1 MEKTLIVYKSKYG
14 TTRKY
19 AEWLAEDLSARAL
32 EARDVRQ
39 EDLDGADTLIFGG
52 GLYAGGI
59 LVAPFLKKHYDQL
72 RGKRVALFTCGLGD
86 PAVADNVANIRS
98 SVARKLG
105 SGALEELA
113 LFHLRGGMDYSKL
126 SFIHRKMMTMV
137 LKAVEHRKE
146 DMRTEEE
153 WQMINTFGKTV
164 DFTDRA
170 SLAPLVA
177 WARGEGQ
184 GRA

>member
-1 MEKTLIVYKSKYG
+1 MGKTLIVYKSKYG

-19 AEWLAEDLSARAL
+19 AEWLAEELGADLR
-32 EARDVRQ
+32 EVRQVRQ

-59 LVAPFLKKHYDQL
+59 LVAPFLKKHYDKL

-86 PAVADNVANIRS
+86 PAVAENVNNIRS
-98 SVARKLG
+98 SVAKKLG

-126 SFIHRKMMTMV
+126 SFLHRTMMNMV
-137 LKAVEHRKE
+137 LRAVEHRKE

-170 SLAPLVA
+170 TLDPLLA

>member
-1 MEKTLIVYKSKYG
+1 MNKTLIIYKSKYG
-14 TTRKY
+14 TTKQY
-19 AEWLAEDLSARAL
+19 AEWLAEDLGADLR
-32 EARDVRQ
+32 EVRQVRQ

-59 LVAPFLKKHYDQL
+59 LVAPFLKKNYDKL
-72 RGKRVALFTCGLGD
+72 RGKRAALFTCGLGD
-86 PAVADNVANIRS
+86 PAVAENVENIRS
-98 SVARKLG
+98 SVAKKLG

-126 SFIHRKMMTMV
+126 SFLHRTMMRMV
-137 LKAVEHRKE
+137 LRAVEHRRE

-170 SLAPLVA
+170 TLKPLLA
-177 WARGEGQ
+177 WARTEGQ